1 MRRVTYR
8 LVVLALFAA
17 TQIAGVNV
25 KASPGRS
32 ASPQPLVQP
41 QVQQGPQITSAR
53 LKGNKLI
60 VTGENF
66 GDGSVILVNG
76 EAVGTR
82 SDPEN
87 PSGALIAKKAGK
99 KIPPDA
105 VVSISVQ
112 NGVGLTSRAFDLF
125 SGMVITL
132 EDDGQTFGVAVGTKF
147 QLVLQK
153 NGYVWDAAAFDAAII
168 NKLANEPLLPNSLG
182 VFQTTKAGT
191 TQISSFGELPCAKTT
206 PPCLAPAL
214 GFRVTLIV
222 KEAN

>member
-1 MRRVTYR
+1 MRRVTYI
-8 LVVLALFAA
+8 LVILALFAA

-25 KASPGRS
+25 KASPRRS
-32 ASPQPLVQP
+32 ASPQPLIQP
-41 QVQQGPQITSAR
+41 QNQQGPQITSAR

-82 SDPEN
+82 SDPDN
-87 PSGALIAKKAGK
+87 PSGTLIAKKAGK

-105 VVSISVQ
+105 MVSVSVQ
-112 NGVGLTSRAFDLF
+112 NAVGLTSRAFDLF
-125 SGMVITL
+125 SGMVITF

-153 NGYVWDAAAFDAAII
+153 NGYEWDAAAFDPAFI
-168 NKLANEPLLPNSLG
+168 NKLANEPLLPGSLG

-191 TQISSFGELPCAKTT
+191 TQITSFGELPCAKTT
-206 PPCLAPAL
+206 PPCLAPSL

-222 KEAN
+222 KDAN